1 MADVRITTEHSNF
14 QIVSQ
19 PETKQ
24 QELLI
29 RDLGWSPEQVRA
41 ARKRYEPFKDFW
53 DAPGMDAYDVL

>member
-1 MADVRITTEHSNF
+1 MADVRITAEHSNF

-41 ARKRYEPFKDFW
+41 ARERYEPFKDFW

>member
-29 RDLGWSPEQVRA
+29 RDLGWSPEQVQA
-41 ARKRYEPFKDFW
+41 ARERYEPFKSFW
-53 DAPGMDAYDVL
+53 DAPGMDAYDAL

>member
-24 QELLI
+24 RELLI
-29 RDLGWSPEQVRA
+29 SDLGWWPEQVRA
-41 ARKRYEPFKDFW
+41 ARERYEPFKSFW
-53 DAPGMDAYDVL
+53 DAPGMDAYDAL